1 MKRFN
6 PKAFGQVLPEQ
17 ILVLPD
23 HDVGWA
29 AKAPNWWA
37 GATIACPNNEAVAAA
52 EDTVEKIRK
61 AFGQGRAAVTK
72 LYRLETDIARAAV
85 RRVLDELESTPVLLE
100 ASGTAALLLATRMF
114 AHIAAGNGSQSFFA
128 ITTDEGGSLV
138 PATLRGLDPNQMETT
153 MFQPNTG
160 LFCQPQ
166 PVLEYPQGMEV
177 TSQLV
182 GLSRFDNDALVEQMR
197 RVATEHLEAGRKFG
211 CLVLPHV
218 TKSGRLLPLHAV
230 SKMVLELRKLGLNL
244 YLVVDDIQGFTRI
257 DGEITARPSDYCDAY
272 VMASPKALGG
282 PLIASAVVMQPE
294 AVKCFLELAAARRV
308 ANYPCISHFQF
319 ASELEDRLPDSMLK
333 DGAVSLPEIVAMR
346 MALKLHFF
354 RGEGRTYLERRH
366 NQLAVVAAQRA
377 EVVAVLNSI
386 AGLKVLESTPERP
399 LVPSIVSFETPKG
412 VSPGALKDA
421 LQAGDPIVT
430 PCAPIGR
437 LLRLDIAEYRQL
449 PSLEVLRERLNA
461 CLNGPTAAVE
471 GAAPATT
478 GTQPAE
484 PERLP
489 DSQPAF
495 LPEPAQTQEVEET
508 SETPAAQPQRPQL
521 D

>member
-1 MKRFN
+1 MV
-6 PKAFGQVLPEQ
+6 Q
-17 ILVLPD
+17 
-23 HDVGWA
+23 A
-29 AKAPNWWA
+29 AQ
-37 GATIACPNNEAVAAA
+37 E
-52 EDTVEKIRK
+52 TVEKIRK
-61 AFGQGRAAVTK
+61 AFKQGRAAVTK
-72 LYRLETDIARAAV
+72 LYRLETDIARSAV

-114 AHIAAGNGSQSFFA
+114 AHIAGGAGSPSFFT

-138 PATLRGLDPNQMETT
+138 PATLRGLDPNRMETT

-160 LFCQPQ
+160 LFYEPQ

-182 GLSRFDNDALVEQMR
+182 ALARFDNDALVEELR
-197 RVATEHLEAGRKFG
+197 RVAMEHLAAGRKFG

-218 TKSGRLLPLHAV
+218 VKSGRLLPLHAV

-257 DGEITARPSDYCDAY
+257 DGEISARPSDYCDAY
-272 VMASPKALGG
+272 VLASSKALGG
-282 PLIASAVVMQPE
+282 PLIASAVVIQPE
-294 AVKCFLELAAARRV
+294 AVKCFLELAAAKRV
-308 ANYPCISHFQF
+308 ADYPCISHFQF
-319 ASELEDRLPDSMLK
+319 PREMEERLPDSMIK

-354 RGEGRTYLERRH
+354 RGQGQTYLERRH
-366 NQLAVVAAQRA
+366 NQLALVAAQRA

-386 AGLKVLESTPERP
+386 AGLTVLESTPERP
-399 LVPSIVSFETPKG
+399 LVPSIVSFETPQG

-437 LLRLDIAEYRQL
+437 LLRLDIPEYREM
-449 PSLEVLRERLNA
+449 PSLDVLRERLSA
-461 CLNGPTAAVE
+461 CLNGPTAVRE
-471 GAAPATT
+471 DAAPVTT
-478 GTQPAE
+478 GTQPSE

-489 DSQPAF
+489 DSEPAA
-495 LPEPAQTQEVEET
+495 LPEPEEVR
-508 SETPAAQPQRPQL
+508 ETPAITPQRPPL

>member
-17 ILVLPD
+17 VLVLPD
-23 HDVGWA
+23 HGVGWA

-37 GATIACPNNEAVAAA
+37 GATIACPNYEVVEAAQ
-52 EDTVEKIRK
+52 ETVEKIRK
-61 AFGQGRAAVTK
+61 AFKQGRAAVTK
-72 LYRLETDIARAAV
+72 LYRLETDIARSAV

-100 ASGTAALLLATRMF
+100 ASGTAALLLATRIF
-114 AHIAAGNGSQSFFA
+114 AHIAGGAGSQSFFT

-138 PATLRGLDPNQMETT
+138 PATLRGLDPNRMETT

-160 LFCQPQ
+160 LFYQPQ

-177 TSQLV
+177 NSQLV
-182 GLSRFDNDALVEQMR
+182 ALARFDNDALVEELR
-197 RVATEHLEAGRKFG
+197 RVAMEHLAAGRKFG

-218 TKSGRLLPLHAV
+218 VKSGRLLPLRAV

-257 DGEITARPSDYCDAY
+257 DGEIIARPSDYCDAY
-272 VMASPKALGG
+272 VLASSKALGG
-282 PLIASAVVMQPE
+282 PLIASAVVIQRE
-294 AVKCFLELAAARRV
+294 AVKCFLELAAAKRV

-319 ASELEDRLPDSMLK
+319 SRDLEERLPDSMIK

-354 RGEGRTYLERRH
+354 RGQGQTYLERRH
-366 NQLAVVAAQRA
+366 NQLALVAAQRA
-377 EVVAVLNSI
+377 EVVTVLNSI
-386 AGLKVLESTPERP
+386 AGLTVLESTPERP
-399 LVPSIVSFETPKG
+399 LVPSIVSFETPQG

-437 LLRLDIAEYRQL
+437 LLRLDIPEYREM
-449 PSLEVLRERLNA
+449 PSLDVLRERLSA
-461 CLNGPTAAVE
+461 CLNGPTAVRE
-471 GAAPATT
+471 DAAPDTT
-478 GTQPAE
+478 GAQPSE

-489 DSQPAF
+489 DGEPAA
-495 LPEPAQTQEVEET
+495 LPEPEEVR
-508 SETPAAQPQRPQL
+508 ETPAVTPQRPPL